1 MTYFF
6 SLLVCSFSRKDANDA
21 PPNGRC
27 FWCVDLDDLR
37 GKVFLE
43 INFLIILRKME
54 HYLLKEE
61 AYELIGHCME
71 VHTTLG
77 TGFSE
82 AVYKDALEYE
92 LRQNRI
98 PFGRE
103 VEYRVRYKDIILPHY
118 YYFADFVVFD
128 QIILEAKAV
137 SELKNEHIEQTINYL
152 AVSGMELG
160 LLVNFRKPRL
170 EYKRL
175 ILTER
180 NKTIGI

>member
-1 MTYFF
+1 M
-6 SLLVCSFSRKDANDA
+6 
-21 PPNGRC
+21 G
-27 FWCVDLDDLR
+27 
-37 GKVFLE
+37 
-43 INFLIILRKME
+43 

-61 AYELIGHCME
+61 AYELIGYCME
-71 VHTTLG
+71 VHTTIG

-92 LRQNRI
+92 LRRNCI
-98 PFGRE
+98 LFKRE
-103 VEYRVRYKDIILPHY
+103 VEYKVRYKDIILPH

-152 AVSGMELG
+152 AVAGMELR

-180 NKTIGI
+180 NKSIGIR

>member
-1 MTYFF
+1 
-6 SLLVCSFSRKDANDA
+6 
-21 PPNGRC
+21 
-27 FWCVDLDDLR
+27 
-37 GKVFLE
+37 
-43 INFLIILRKME
+43 ME